1 MMTRM
6 DEIAK
11 VNELGARIGY
21 GNLMDIASALWAKS
35 EGDTSE
41 NCEGSY
47 SNVPMGM
54 VYLTEEGKTTA
65 KQNLKIRIDEI
76 EHLEKEGLN
85 IKSYEDFLR

>member
-11 VNELGARIGY
+11 VNELGAQIGY

-41 NCEGSY
+41 NCEAAY
-47 SNVPMGM
+47 SNVPIGIA
-54 VYLTEEGKTTA
+54 YLTEEGKFAA
-65 KQNLKIRIDEI
+65 KLDLMTRLDEI
-76 EHLEKEGLN
+76 ERLEKDGLN
-85 IKSYEDFLR
+85 IKSYEDFL